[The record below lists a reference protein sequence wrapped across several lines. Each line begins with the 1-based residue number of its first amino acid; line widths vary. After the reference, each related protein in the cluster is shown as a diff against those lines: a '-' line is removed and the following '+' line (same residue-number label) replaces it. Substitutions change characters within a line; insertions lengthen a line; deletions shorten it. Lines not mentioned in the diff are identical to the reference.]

1 MFDRSGRLGVGA
13 DPTSRIEA
21 ASQAGSA
28 QAGSAQARPVLL
40 PGLFDRIDD
49 VDFDWDALI
58 AELEAAL
65 HRWPVVDHALPIPID
80 APAPSMVTAALLDWV
95 DPARVCSAEK
105 VRLLRARARMVAHHQ
120 AQLFAA
126 MMDIVD
132 EYRALDDEADF
143 ALAMESAVA
152 EIRAALSVTRRA
164 AESDLSLAWTLRE
177 RLPMVATALR
187 AGVIDLRRAR
197 VLTEFTSHLS
207 IGDARQ
213 VCYRVLER
221 VEGLTTGQ
229 VRALVQR
236 LCIEIDP
243 EQAKARYE
251 RSLDDRRVFAE
262 LGDSGSAH
270 LTATDLPA
278 DRVAA
283 IMDRLTDLA
292 GLARSKGETRTVDQ
306 LRADVFLDLLEGTGR
321 YGRRR
326 GVVDI
331 RVDLTTL
338 MGIDEHAAEL
348 LGYGAVVADVA
359 RQVAEHRAE
368 WRVTVTDQ
376 AGEPLHTGTTR
387 RRPTAGQRR
396 TVEAR
401 DLTCIFPVCRRP
413 AACCDLDHRTPVS
426 ECGTTHVRQL
436 VALCR
441 HDHGLR
447 HRAGWQH
454 RANGDGSH
462 TWVSPLG
469 MTYTRPRAP

>member
-1 MFDRSGRLGVGA
+1 M
-13 DPTSRIEA
+13 EA
-21 ASQAGSA
+21 
-28 QAGSAQARPVLL
+28 
-40 PGLFDRIDD
+40 GLIDRIDD
-49 VDFDWDALI
+49 PDFDWDALI
-58 AELEAAL
+58 AEVETAL

-80 APAPSMVTAALLDWV
+80 APEPSMVTAALLDWV

-143 ALAMESAVA
+143 GLAMESAAA

-177 RLPMVATALR
+177 RVPMVAAALG
-187 AGVIDLRRAR
+187 AGLIDLRRAR
-197 VLTEFTSHLS
+197 VLTEYTSHLP

-213 VCYRVLER
+213 VCERVLER
-221 VEGLTTGQ
+221 AEGLTTGQ

-236 LCIEIDP
+236 LCIEVDP
-243 EQAKARYE
+243 EHARDRYE
-251 RSLDDRRVFAE
+251 KSLEDRMVFAE
-262 LGDSGSAH
+262 LSEAGTAAI
-270 LTATDLPA
+270 TATDLPA

-292 GLARSKGETRTVDQ
+292 RSARSKNETRNIDQ
-306 LRADVFLDLLEGTGR
+306 IRADVFLDLLEGTAR
-321 YGRRR
+321 HGRRR

-338 MGIDEHAAEL
+338 MGLDEHAGEL

-368 WRVTVTDQ
+368 WRVTVTDE
-376 AGEPLHTGTTR
+376 AGEPIHTGTTR

-396 TVEAR
+396 SVEAR
-401 DLTCIFPVCRRP
+401 DLTCIFPGCRRP
-413 AACCDLDHRTPVS
+413 AAACDLDHRTPVS
-426 ECGTTHVRQL
+426 EGGATHVGQL

>member
-1 MFDRSGRLGVGA
+1 MFDGEERPASNLDA
-13 DPTSRIEA
+13 TSPD
-21 ASQAGSA
+21 STS
-28 QAGSAQARPVLL
+28 
-40 PGLFDRIDD
+40 PGLLMEAGLIDGIDD
-49 VDFDWDALI
+49 PDFDWDALI
-58 AELEAAL
+58 AELEAAS

-95 DPARVCSAEK
+95 DPAGVCSAEK

-120 AQLFAA
+120 AQLLAA

-213 VCYRVLER
+213 VCDRVLER

-229 VRALVQR
+229 VRALVER
-236 LCIEIDP
+236 LCIEVDP
-243 EQAKARYE
+243 EHAKARYE

-262 LGDSGSAH
+262 LGEAGTAH
-270 LTATDLPA
+270 ITATDLPA

-283 IMDRLTDLA
+283 VMDRLTDLA
-292 GLARSKGETRTVDQ
+292 RLARSKGESRTVDQ

-338 MGIDEHAAEL
+338 MGIDEHAAQL

-368 WRVTVTDQ
+368 WRVTVTDE
-376 AGEPLHTGTTR
+376 AGEPIHTGITR

-396 TVEAR
+396 SVEAR
-401 DLTCIFPVCRRP
+401 DLTCIFPGCRRP
-413 AACCDLDHRTPVS
+413 AASCDLDHRTPVS
-426 ECGTTHVRQL
+426 EGGATHVRQL

-441 HDHGLR
+441 HDHEIR
-447 HRAGWQH
+447 HRAGWRH
-454 RANGDGSH
+454 RSNGDGSH
-462 TWVSPLG
+462 TWISPLG
-469 MTYTRPRAP
+469 VSYTRPRAP